1 MAPHYKKIPGLAL
14 KDCRVEVWSADIHPR
29 FWFRSSK
36 SKKSSQHKL
45 SDLMM
50 LSSHWRKDN
59 NSKRSSDKR
68 RSFFLSQETFSIL
81 IHQIWR
87 SWLLY
92 RLVLLSLSLEA
103 LLWSLSRCVSSWTEL
118 CLLRLIFVCDHRP
131 KTKEWLEFLYLL
143 FFTIRYKW
151 NIIISL

>member
-1 MAPHYKKIPGLAL
+1 
-14 KDCRVEVWSADIHPR
+14 
-29 FWFRSSK
+29 
-36 SKKSSQHKL
+36 
-45 SDLMM
+45 MM

-92 RLVLLSLSLEA
+92 RLVLLSLSFFRSSTLKSFTLRQFMNWT
-103 LLWSLSRCVSSWTEL
+103 LLMKAHFCLRPSAKDQGITWVLVVVLLLLLVHHLVHFLLKRNLSEKNSPRSGIEPGSFSSPAKHFIHIVTQL
-118 CLLRLIFVCDHRP
+118 VKNC
-131 KTKEWLEFLYLL
+131 YL
-143 FFTIRYKW
+143 T
-151 NIIISL
+151 